1 MLHAAIN
8 AGRPTVLQK
17 RDEFAESGALATRR
31 DRNIKVHSIF
41 LFVFAL
47 SHAVSGQAEQD
58 GKAKMSKFN
67 IPAENMASAL
77 IAFSEITDMQLVY
90 PAALVEN
97 LKSPALSG
105 NYKPEQALKKLLA
118 NSNIVY
124 RYGENDAIVLAEA
137 PRGTGSSGS
146 DVTTLKPMTVTG
158 KAGYADNDP
167 YNPSYNRTNSST
179 ATKTDTPIMLTPA
192 SIQVV
197 PKAVMNDQQNIN
209 ILDSLNRNVS
219 GVSARTGSGV
229 LYDNF
234 IIRGFT
240 TGLTGNAYRNGLLF
254 PSNFYEPSNI
264 EQLEVLKGPAAALYG
279 RIEPGGIVNITTK
292 KPLATPYYALQQQFG
307 SYDLYR
313 TTVDATGP
321 IDDAKTLLY
330 RFNATYLDKGSFK
343 DMVNSDRVFIA
354 PTLSWRPNDKFE
366 ANLELEYKHD
376 NFVNDYGVPVL
387 NGANRP
393 VKLPSNTF
401 LGDSANHRGEQ
412 ENVLIGFDW
421 KFNFNND
428 WKLTNRFL
436 WEDWS
441 QKETDIIPIS
451 MRADNRTLNRG
462 LFKVQQSWETF
473 TTNLDLTGKFNL
485 FGTRHDILI
494 GGDFYHNKWPGM
506 SSFSGATA
514 AVPTIDIFNPVHNR
528 VSQTAIDRQANNSFQ
543 TRLDQWFGVYFQDQ
557 ITLWDKLH
565 ILGGGRYDWSLNGR
579 GISTTSLQQA
589 KNNFSDIETQNFSPR
604 VGLLYQPWTWLSV
617 YGNYTQSFNGNSGFS
632 ATGKQF
638 DPQIGE
644 QFEAGFKTELF
655 DKMLSTSVAFYHLTK
670 SNTLTA
676 DPNNRLFSLA
686 IGEARSQGIEVDI
699 KGQLTERLN
708 LVGTYAYTDT
718 QVTKDNRG
726 LTGKELMNVPEHQAS
741 LWGTYQFTERFK
753 VGLGEVLVGSR
764 QGDAANTYQLPGY
777 ARTDAMAAYTFPVG
791 KTRLTTQLN
800 INNLLN
806 KDYFSDSSAYNG
818 GRVSVLVGEPISV
831 MGSLKLEY

>member
-1 MLHAAIN
+1 MKSTGKSAALMLLAIMQ
-8 AGRPTVLQK
+8 AQSASAETGQK
-17 RDEFAESGALATRR
+17 Q
-31 DRNIKVHSIF
+31 N
-41 LFVFAL
+41 
-47 SHAVSGQAEQD
+47 
-58 GKAKMSKFN
+58 FN
-67 IPAENMASAL
+67 IPPQSLSSAL
-77 IAFSEITDMQLVY
+77 LQFSENTGVKTLFSADM
-90 PAALVEN
+90 ARDI
-97 LKSPALSG
+97 KTSGLSG
-105 NYKPEQALKKLLA
+105 SYTPQQALDKLLA
-118 NSNIVY
+118 NTGIAY
-124 RYGENDAIVLAEA
+124 RFTDTESVALSVA
-137 PRGTGSSGS
+137 PQKNSTET
-146 DVTTLKPMTVTG
+146 TTLKPMTVTG
-158 KAGYADNDP
+158 KASYADNDP
-167 YNPSYNRTNSST
+167 YNLNYNRTNSST

-321 IDDAKTLLY
+321 IDDAKKVLY

-401 LGDSANHRGEQ
+401 LGDSAMNRGEQ

-421 KFNFNND
+421 KFNFNDN

-441 QKETDIIPIS
+441 QKAVDIFPIS

-473 TTNLDLTGKFNL
+473 TTNLDLTGKFDL

-494 GGDFYHNKWPGM
+494 GGDFYNNKWPGA

-514 AVPTIDIFNPVHNR
+514 AVPTIDIYNPVYNR

-579 GISTTSLQQA
+579 GTSTTSVQQA
-589 KNNFSDIETQNFSPR
+589 NNSFSDIETQNFSPR
-604 VGLLYQPWTWLSV
+604 VGLLYQPWTWLSL

-638 DPQIGE
+638 DPQVGE
-644 QFEAGFKTELF
+644 QFEAGFKTEFF

-676 DPNNRLFSLA
+676 DPNNRLFNLA

-708 LVGTYAYTDT
+708 LVTTYAYTDT
-718 QVTKDNRG
+718 RVTKDNGG
-726 LTGKELMNVPEHQAS
+726 LTGKELMNVPDHQAS
-741 LWGTYQFTERFK
+741 IWGTYQFTERFK

-777 ARTDAMAAYTFPVG
+777 ARTDAMAAYTHPIG
-791 KTRLTTQLN
+791 KTRLTAQLN

-806 KDYFSDSSAYNG
+806 KDYFSDSSAYSG

>member
-1 MLHAAIN
+1 MV
-8 AGRPTVLQK
+8 AGLKAKQLKGGYSVQEGMSELLKGTGLTYRLTGGNSVTLQK
-17 RDEFAESGALATRR
+17 VTNTA
-31 DRNIKVHSIF
+31 
-41 LFVFAL
+41 
-47 SHAVSGQAEQD
+47 
-58 GKAKMSKFN
+58 
-67 IPAENMASAL
+67 P
-77 IAFSEITDMQLVY
+77 
-90 PAALVEN
+90 
-97 LKSPALSG
+97 KSDS
-105 NYKPEQALKKLLA
+105 
-118 NSNIVY
+118 V
-124 RYGENDAIVLAEA
+124 
-137 PRGTGSSGS
+137 
-146 DVTTLKPMTVTG
+146 TLKEMTVTG
-158 KAGYADNDP
+158 KASYTDNDP
-167 YNPSYNRTNSST
+167 YNPNYNRTTAST

-197 PKAVMNDQQNIN
+197 PKVVMNDQQNIN

-240 TGLTGNAYRNGLLF
+240 TGLVGNAYRNGLLS

-330 RFNATYLDKGSFK
+330 RFNATYLDNGSFK
-343 DMVNSDRVFIA
+343 DMVNNDRVFIA

-387 NGANRP
+387 KGANRP

-401 LGDSANHRGEQ
+401 LGDSAAYRGEQ
-412 ENVLIGFDW
+412 ENVLIGADW
-421 KFNFNND
+421 KFNFND
-428 WKLTNRFL
+428 KWKLTNRFL

-441 QKETDIIPIS
+441 QKETDIIPMS

-473 TTNLDLTGKFNL
+473 TTNLDLNGKFNL

-494 GGDFYHNKWPGM
+494 GGDFYHNKWPGS
-506 SSFSGATA
+506 SSFNGAIA
-514 AVPTIDIFNPVHNR
+514 AVPTIDIYNPVYNQAN
-528 VSQTAIDRQANNSFQ
+528 QTAIDKQANNSFQ

-557 ITLWDKLH
+557 ITLLDKLH
-565 ILGGGRYDWSLNGR
+565 IMGGGRYDWSLNGR
-579 GISTTSLQQA
+579 GTSTTSVQQA
-589 KNNFSDIETQNFSPR
+589 NNSFSDIETQNFSPR
-604 VGLLYQPWTWLSV
+604 VGLLYQPWEWLSL
-617 YGNYTQSFNGNSGFS
+617 YSNYSQSFNGNSGFS

-638 DPQIGE
+638 DPQVGE
-644 QFEAGFKTELF
+644 QFEVGFKNELF
-655 DKMLSTSVAFYHLTK
+655 DKQLSTSVAFYHLTK

-676 DPNNRLFSLA
+676 DPNNRLFNLA
-686 IGEARSQGIEVDI
+686 IGEARSKGIEVDI
-699 KGQLTERLN
+699 KGQVTEKIN
-708 LVGTYAYTDT
+708 LITTYAFTDT
-718 QVTKDNRG
+718 RVTKDNSG
-726 LTGKELMNVPEHQAS
+726 IVGNKLSNVPDHQAS
-741 LWGTYQFTERFK
+741 VWGTYQLTERFK
-753 VGLGEVLVGSR
+753 VGIGEVLVGSR

-777 ARTDAMAAYTFPVG
+777 ARTDAMAAYIQPIG
-791 KTRLTTQLN
+791 KSRLTTQLN

-818 GRVSVLVGEPISV
+818 GRVSVLVAAPISV

>member
-1 MLHAAIN
+1 MLRTAIN
-8 AGRPTVLQK
+8 VGRSTVIQK
-17 RDEFAESGALATRR
+17 QDEFTECGSSMIRA
-31 DRNIKVHSIF
+31 DRKIKAHFPSCIF
-41 LFVFAL
+41 IFAMCY
-47 SHAVSGQAEQD
+47 AVSGQAEPVD
-58 GKAKMSKFN
+58 KVKVFKFN
-67 IPAENMASAL
+67 IPAEDMASAL
-77 IAFSEITDMQLVY
+77 IAFSETTEMQLIY
-90 PAALVEN
+90 PAALVQN
-97 LKSPALSG
+97 LKSKALYGS
-105 NYKPEQALKKLLA
+105 YKPEQALQKLLA
-118 NSNIVY
+118 DSNIVY
-124 RYGENDAIVLAEA
+124 RYGDNDAISLTEA
-137 PRGTGSSGS
+137 PKGEGSGT
-146 DVTTLKPMTVTG
+146 TTLKAMTVIG
-158 KAGYADNDP
+158 KASYADNDP
-167 YNPSYNRTNSST
+167 YNPNYNRTTSTT

-279 RIEPGGIVNITTK
+279 RIEPGGVVNITTK

-401 LGDSANHRGEQ
+401 LGDSAANRGEQ

-421 KFNFNND
+421 KFNFNDN

-441 QKETDIIPIS
+441 QKEVDIIPMS

-473 TTNLDLTGKFNL
+473 TTNLDLNGRFDL

-494 GGDFYHNKWPGM
+494 GGDFYNNKWPGS
-506 SSFSGATA
+506 SSFSGAIA
-514 AVPTIDIFNPVHNR
+514 AVPGIDIYNPVHDQ
-528 VSQTAIDRQANNSFQ
+528 VSQAAIDRQANNSFQ

-557 ITLWDKLH
+557 ITLWNKLH
-565 ILGGGRYDWSLNGR
+565 IMGGGRYDWSLNGR
-579 GISTTSLQQA
+579 GTSTTSVQQA
-589 KNNFSDIETQNFSPR
+589 KNSFSDVETQNFSPR
-604 VGLLYQPWTWLSV
+604 VGLLYQPWQWLSV

-644 QFEAGFKTELF
+644 QYEAGFKTEFF
-655 DKMLSTSVAFYHLTK
+655 DKKLSTSVAFYHLTK
-670 SNTLTA
+670 SNTLTP
-676 DPNNRLFSLA
+676 DPANRLFNLA
-686 IGEARSQGIEVDI
+686 IGEARSKGIEVDI
-699 KGQLTERLN
+699 KGQVTEKLN
-708 LVGTYAYTDT
+708 LITTYAFTDT
-718 QVTKDNRG
+718 RITKDNNG
-726 LTGKELMNVPEHQAS
+726 NVGKELVNVPDHQAS
-741 LWGTYQFTERFK
+741 VWGTYQLTERFK

-764 QGDAANTYQLPGY
+764 QGDTANTYQLPGY
-777 ARTDAMAAYTFPVG
+777 ARTDAMAAYIHPIG

-806 KDYFSDSSAYNG
+806 KDYFSESSLYNG
-818 GRVSVLVGEPISV
+818 GRVSVLVAEPISV